1 MTSQRVRTL
10 LEWCDAQGIILSNI
24 ELVDHDVDK
33 LSFDQSGI
41 SVVARGNLTHSDIVA
56 KIPKPAVLSRK
67 SSQLLAKT
75 NVDTTGDDVMEL
87 ALVLAYEIAIG
98 EQSRWFGYLQS
109 LPREVPVAALWED
122 NDDQDSRLAFLWLQD
137 TETKQVTDPPGANSS
152 ISQNIL
158 TYFRQTASPIL
169 TSLGCDITLSDFR
182 RAWSLV
188 SSRSF
193 RVDAYHGLAM
203 LPIADAFN
211 HIGENQ
217 VHIETDFD
225 VCPICGALQSCPHD
239 QDENDATL
247 GSGPPEDAPLNLE
260 DTCDMVINAPV
271 GAGDE
276 IFNTYDANLPN
287 SVLLA
292 RYGFILE
299 GNECDYLSW
308 DSTTLRMQTTCGEDL
323 ARVWTGDLLAGTSLV
338 YDPTEFS
345 ATLPLHASPSGHN
358 RSAAQTPQYK
368 LNADGLVS
376 VDLWVLVAVRAVNAT
391 NARRADTGL
400 RSRLEQLAT
409 AQVYAESREPHGP
422 GISDT
427 MQELG
432 LIADLIQ
439 DMCKSRL
446 LGMYRPELSPAE
458 CGNLLDD
465 LPDSMIRSRLA
476 ISQALSERAT
486 LSACIDVW
494 RELTEYIEQVQ
505 TCDTN

>member
-1 MTSQRVRTL
+1 MTSQRVHTL
-10 LEWCDAQGIILSNI
+10 LEWCDAHGIILSNI
-24 ELVDHDVDK
+24 ELVDYDVNK
-33 LSFDQSGI
+33 LSVDESGI
-41 SVVARGNLTHSDIVA
+41 SVVARDNLNHSDIVS
-56 KIPKPAVLSRK
+56 KIPKSAVLSRK
-67 SSQLLAKT
+67 TSQLLAKT
-75 NVDTTGDDVMEL
+75 NVDTAGDDVMEL

-109 LPREVPVAALWED
+109 LPQEVPVASLWED
-122 NDDQDSRLAFLWLQD
+122 NEDQDSRLAFLWLQG
-137 TETKQVTDPPGANSS
+137 TETKRVTNPPGADSS

-158 TYFRQTASPIL
+158 TYFRQIASPIL
-169 TSLGCDITLSDFR
+169 TSLGCEAILSDFR

-203 LPIADAFN
+203 VPIADAFN

-225 VCPICGALQSCPHD
+225 VCPTCGALQYCPHD
-239 QDENDATL
+239 QDENED
-247 GSGPPEDAPLNLE
+247 PPEDTPPTLE

-299 GNECDYLSW
+299 GNEFDYISW
-308 DSTTLRMQTTCGEDL
+308 DSKTLPQSMRTARGEDL
-323 ARVWTGDLLAGTSLV
+323 ARVWTADLLAGTSLV
-338 YDPTEFS
+338 YDPAS
-345 ATLPLHASPSGHN
+345 AALPLHAS
-358 RSAAQTPQYK
+358 SAAHGGGAARTPQYK
-368 LNADGLVS
+368 LNADGLAS
-376 VDLWVLVAVRAVNAT
+376 VDLWVLVAVCAINAT
-391 NARRADTGL
+391 NASYADVGL

-409 AQVYAESREPHGP
+409 AQVYAENRDPHGP

-427 MQELG
+427 MQELRLVAG
-432 LIADLIQ
+432 LIQ
-439 DMCKSRL
+439 DMCRSRL
-446 LGMYRPELSPAE
+446 LGMYRPELSSVE
-458 CGNLLDD
+458 CGNFLDD
-465 LPDSMIRSRLA
+465 LPDSMFRTRLA

-494 RELTEYIEQVQ
+494 HELTEYIDEVQ
-505 TCDTN
+505 TCNTG